1 MGAPTMSTATLSS
14 TSSDGRSSRRPSRLF
29 AADVAAAYAEAT
41 AAAEHTQEEIVWVAL
56 EIGEHLAEL
65 GRACE
70 WHQIDG
76 TALGRFTLT
85 GELDDRISFLR
96 LAAPMLVWLGETGQL
111 DARRVCA
118 ILESLADAVVECPRS
133 QRVVKRQLDRLR
145 ATASTG
151 GEPVAVHDDAQSI
164 AITVEPGAMLAEL
177 GPSANAPELPP
188 EVA

>member
-1 MGAPTMSTATLSS
+1 M
-14 TSSDGRSSRRPSRLF
+14 F

-85 GELDDRISFLR
+85 GELDDRVSFLR
-96 LAAPMLVWLGETGQL
+96 LAAPMLVWLGETGQV
-111 DARRVCA
+111 DAQRVCA
-118 ILESLADAVVECPRS
+118 ILESLADAVVECSRS
-133 QRVVKRQLDRLR
+133 QKIVKRQLDRLR
-145 ATASTG
+145 ATATSG
-151 GEPVAVHDDAQSI
+151 GEPIAVHDDAQSI
-164 AITVEPGAMLAEL
+164 AITVEPSAVVPA
-177 GPSANAPELPP
+177 SANTPDLPP